1 MRLKIHLTIAVAC
14 LVGIL
19 FGYYLKGAKEQ
30 TTVRLT
36 LLNQITLLERQQKQ
50 LDSEILHSAFFLYH
64 DYDRIHATLR
74 QIKHT
79 LTSAMELHAGISGN
93 HSQVCDLLT
102 GYRQMVELNE
112 ERIIRLLTLNSML
125 KNSAMYIPQLTR
137 QAGLDAPTLD
147 PHYHVLLTDLN
158 STLHLSR
165 NSLDPDLLR
174 GLSLSLEALAT
185 HPPPP
190 GTEHLHPLLLAHGRV
205 FAETLPDYSR
215 LLAAILQPAAGNLLW
230 QLQEALKTENSHWL
244 IRLNRLTY
252 IFFGAFLA
260 AMLLVVA
267 LLLKT
272 ERENLALNRLSAALS
287 AAATTDNLTQLANRF
302 AFDHDQESRRR
313 PLLFLVNIDDFKH
326 INDLYGVQTGDYVL
340 VDLAARLEKLSA
352 PGNWS
357 RCYRLGGD
365 DFGLLLEEPADFT
378 PDNLAQTIVAAVE
391 GELFVHREQP
401 IRLSISMGISRQR
414 PLLET
419 ADMAL
424 KETKRLKRTK
434 FTIYRSELNIQAR
447 IAANL
452 QMLQK
457 ARRALAEDDILVY
470 YQPIFD
476 NLSGEIARYECLV
489 RMRDEDG
496 AILTPGHFLDLI
508 KESYLYPQFT
518 KQVVAK
524 SFSDFADCRYSFS
537 INLALTDIL
546 DSEVRDYL
554 LAMIDANPATAAR
567 LTFEILENEGMKN
580 VEEVRSF
587 IARVKQ
593 AGCQIAVDDF
603 GSGYSNFAHLLTLQ
617 VDTLKI
623 DASLIRNLD
632 HDTQARVMVHTIVD
646 FCRRLGIKTV
656 AEFVHCA
663 AVHQVVKELGIDY
676 SQGFHLA
683 EPAPRPLHLSRA

>member
-1 MRLKIHLTIAVAC
+1 MRLKIQLTIAVAC

-19 FGYYLKGAKEQ
+19 FGYYLKEAKEQ
-30 TTVRLT
+30 TAVRLT
-36 LLNQITLLERQQKQ
+36 LLNEITLLEQQQKQ
-50 LDSEILHSAFFLYH
+50 LDGEILQSAFFLYH
-64 DYDRIHATLR
+64 DYDRIHATLG
-74 QIKHT
+74 QIKRT
-79 LTSAMELHAGISGN
+79 LTSAMELRASISSN
-93 HSQVCDLLT
+93 HSQVCNLLD
-102 GYRQMVELNE
+102 GYRQIVELNE

-125 KNSAMYIPQLTR
+125 KNSAMYVPNLTR
-137 QAGLDAPTLD
+137 QAGRDAPMVD
-147 PHYHVLLTDLN
+147 PHYHALLADLN
-158 STLHLSR
+158 STLYLSR
-165 NSLDPDLLR
+165 NSLDPDLLH
-174 GLSLSLEALAT
+174 GLSSSLEALEAY
-185 HPPPP
+185 PPPA
-190 GTEHLHPLLLAHGRV
+190 GIEHLHPALLAHGRV
-205 FAETLPDYSR
+205 FAEALPDYS
-215 LLAAILQPAAGNLLW
+215 LLLSAILQPATSTILR
-230 QLQEALKTENSHWL
+230 QLQEALITENSHWL

-252 IFFGAFLA
+252 IFFGAFLVS
-260 AMLLVVA
+260 MLLVIA

-272 ERENLALNRLSAALS
+272 ERENRDLNRLSAALS

-302 AFDHDQESRRR
+302 AFDQDQESRQQ
-313 PLLFLVNIDDFKH
+313 PLLFLINIDDFKH
-326 INDLYGVQTGDYVL
+326 INDLYGVQTGDHVL
-340 VDLAARLEKLSA
+340 IELAGRLEKLPA
-352 PGNWS
+352 AGRWC

-365 DFGLLLEEPADFT
+365 DFGLLLEEPADFN
-378 PDNLAQTIVAAVE
+378 PEELARSIVAAVE

-401 IRLSISMGISRQR
+401 IRLSISLGISRQR

-424 KETKRLKRTK
+424 KETKKLKRTK
-434 FTIYRSELNIQAR
+434 FTIYRSELNLQAQ

-452 QMLQK
+452 QTLQK

-496 AILTPGHFLDLI
+496 TIFTPGRFLDLV
-508 KESYLYPQFT
+508 KESSLYPQFT
-518 KQVVAK
+518 MRVVAK
-524 SFSDFADCRYSFS
+524 SFSNFSDCRYGFS

-546 DSEVRDYL
+546 DSEVREYI
-554 LAMIDANPATAAR
+554 LALIDANPATASR

-587 IARVKQ
+587 ITRVKR

-603 GSGYSNFAHLLTLQ
+603 GSGYSNFAHLLMLQ

-623 DASLIRNLD
+623 DASLIRDLD
-632 HDTQARVMVHTIVD
+632 HDTQARVMVQTIVD
-646 FCRRLGIKTV
+646 FCRKLEIKTV
-656 AEFVHCA
+656 AEFVHSA

-683 EPAPRPLHLSRA
+683 EPAPRPLHLTRT